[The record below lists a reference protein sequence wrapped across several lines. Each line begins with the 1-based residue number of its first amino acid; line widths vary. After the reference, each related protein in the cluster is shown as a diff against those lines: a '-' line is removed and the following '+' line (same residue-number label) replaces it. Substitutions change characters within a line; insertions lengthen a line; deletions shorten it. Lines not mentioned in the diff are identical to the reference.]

1 MLSLWEEA
9 PRKCLLQMLCIY
21 IDAHCTSMSEV
32 KNPTI
37 GGARL
42 EGGGD
47 RGGRGGDHLGRAG
60 RLRGADRGH
69 PPVRGQLPA
78 LLPLLP
84 HRLRHRHHLLRHRPR
99 QG

>member
-1 MLSLWEEA
+1 
-9 PRKCLLQMLCIY
+9 
-21 IDAHCTSMSEV
+21 MSEV

-37 GGARL
+37 GRARL

-84 HRLRHRHHLLRHRPR
+84 HRFRHRHHLLRHRPR